1 MMEKYSFGIGDRFG
15 REGAAQL
22 RAIQAINR
30 DGFPVVPVWNKS
42 NREHELTG
50 TTQDSVRREAD
61 EAVKECGWTDG
72 YYVDADHI
80 TMNSVD
86 RFIEHSDFFTIDVA
100 HFIGKAPD
108 AGLKTDFLK
117 RNAGV
122 PLPRITADDPEYDL
136 AGFTDSYLAAIQ
148 AVKELYEYIAVKK
161 PGGFIAE
168 ISMDEVSEA
177 QSPLDLW
184 CLLKELKYLGVV
196 PHTLA
201 PKFTGLFPKGVDYE
215 GDVDRFAN
223 EFDQDL
229 TVMKMAAD
237 RLELDHVVKLS
248 VHSGSDK
255 FSIYPKIRELVGKHH
270 SGIHIKTAGTTW
282 LAEVEGLAKGGGDGL
297 RIAKEVY
304 RQGLLRYN
312 ELAAPYAAVLHI
324 DVKKLPPAREVL
336 GWNSGHFARTVIH
349 DQLCRE
355 YNLHFRQLIH
365 IAYKV
370 AAEMGGEFRD
380 ALEFYRDPI
389 EEQVYTNL
397 YDRHLRRLFAGG
409 L

>member
-1 MMEKYSFGIGDRFG
+1 
-15 REGAAQL
+15 
-22 RAIQAINR
+22 
-30 DGFPVVPVWNKS
+30 
-42 NREHELTG
+42 
-50 TTQDSVRREAD
+50 
-61 EAVKECGWTDG
+61 
-72 YYVDADHI
+72 
-80 TMNSVD
+80 
-86 RFIEHSDFFTIDVA
+86 
-100 HFIGKAPD
+100 
-108 AGLKTDFLK
+108 
-117 RNAGV
+117 
-122 PLPRITADDPEYDL
+122 
-136 AGFTDSYLAAIQ
+136 
-148 AVKELYEYIAVKK
+148 
-161 PGGFIAE
+161 
-168 ISMDEVSEA
+168 
-177 QSPLDLW
+177 
-184 CLLKELKYLGVV
+184 
-196 PHTLA
+196 
-201 PKFTGLFPKGVDYE
+201 
-215 GDVDRFAN
+215 
-223 EFDQDL
+223 
-229 TVMKMAAD
+229 
-237 RLELDHVVKLS
+237 VVKLS

-282 LAEVEGLAKGGGDGL
+282 LAEVEGLARGGGDGL

-370 AAEMGGEFRD
+370 AAEMGGEFCD